1 MRTRV
6 QPTIRGLSLSVMS
19 TAVSHYDRHM
29 ADGVYQLAV
38 QIAFL
43 LCLPSFFFAPLN
55 VLGTRHSSVDNE
67 PIASTVLAS
76 RQKLR
81 MMGWS
86 GETEGWMWDERSDL
100 HRPPYRK
107 VSVWLFRRILYVAST
122 FVSLVATCH
131 TSIMKLI
138 FLVS

>member
-19 TAVSHYDRHM
+19 TAASRYDRHM
-29 ADGVYQLAV
+29 ADSIYQLAA

-55 VLGTRHSSVDNE
+55 VLGTRHSSVGNE

-81 MMGWS
+81 TMGWS
-86 GETEGWMWDERSDL
+86 GETEGWMRDERSDL

-107 VSVWLFRRILYVAST
+107 CRCGSFGEFCTLQVPLY
-122 FVSLVATCH
+122 L
-131 TSIMKLI
+131 
-138 FLVS
+138 

>member
-19 TAVSHYDRHM
+19 TAASRYDRHM
-29 ADGVYQLAV
+29 ADSVCQLAV

-86 GETEGWMWDERSDL
+86 GETEGWMRDERGDL

-107 VSVWLFRRILYVAST
+107 CRCGFLGGFCTLQVPLY
-122 FVSLVATCH
+122 L
-131 TSIMKLI
+131 
-138 FLVS
+138 

>member
-19 TAVSHYDRHM
+19 TAVSHHDRHM

-86 GETEGWMWDERSDL
+86 GETEGWMRDERSDL

-107 VSVWLFRRILYVAST
+107 CRCGSFGEFCTLQVPLY
-122 FVSLVATCH
+122 L
-131 TSIMKLI
+131 
-138 FLVS
+138 